1 MRITRE
7 QEKIL
12 ESLVCQR
19 LTMDPGNKTL
29 VRSFENKRNRGLAE
43 YLKTLGWKEDS
54 EGATTFYVIKN
65 QENKILLFFSLK
77 CGTLFDPLDPTEL
90 KAQIEKL
97 RTDLDVIRR
106 SSRSRNQPN
115 QERILAEQIRMEY
128 GIPQTFLLESHLASK
143 VSAKKNLIW
152 CQEKDQQDEL
162 NPNISQV
169 VRTYPAVELVHF
181 CANDEARKIWKRY
194 KFGRSMGQVLFW
206 WFVAPL
212 ISDIRKT
219 LGCQYVYLFAA
230 DDSDD
235 GRLVNY
241 YEVSLNFQ
249 QRDDIGANKPHYDFF
264 CAFMC
269 QKIEDLPDVR
279 YDFLENF
286 NPAPDDI
293 VV

>member
-12 ESLVCQR
+12 ESFVCQR
-19 LTMDPGNKTL
+19 LTMDPGNRTL
-29 VRSFENKRNRGLAE
+29 VRSFDNERNSGLAD
-43 YLKTLGWKEDS
+43 YLKLAGWREDT

-77 CGTLFDPLDPTEL
+77 CGALFDPLDPEEL
-90 KAQIEKL
+90 EAQIEKI
-97 RTDLDVIRR
+97 RIDLDILRR
-106 SSRSRNQPN
+106 SSRARNLPDQD
-115 QERILAEQIRMEY
+115 RVLAEQLRMEY
-128 GIPQTFLLESHLASK
+128 GIPHNFLLENHLINKVNSK
-143 VSAKKNLIW
+143 KRLILG
-152 CQEKDQQDEL
+152 QEQDQKDEL
-162 NPNISQV
+162 NPNIARV

-181 CANDEARKIWKRY
+181 CANDDARKTWERY
-194 KFGRSMGQVLFW
+194 KFGHSMGKVLFW
-206 WFVAPL
+206 WFVAPI

-249 QRDDIGANKPHYDFF
+249 QRDDIGTNKPQYDFT

-269 QKIEDLPDVR
+269 QEIEEMRDFR
-279 YDFLENF
+279 YEYFENF
-286 NPAPDDI
+286 NPDSDDI
-293 VV
+293 VA